1 MIIISQDKTM
11 ILNFE
16 YIETIEIENPLENND
31 GKFKILCDTTSDN
44 QYTIAEYKTE
54 ERAKEVLAEIVQKY
68 SSYLQLNGGPAIL
81 QGQMDIQPNIF
92 NIPKVYEMPEK

>member
-1 MIIISQDKTM
+1 MVIISQDKTM

-16 YIETIEIENPLENND
+16 YIETIEIGNPLENND

-54 ERAKEVLAEIVQKY
+54 ERENDCI
-68 SSYLQLNGGPAIL
+68 
-81 QGQMDIQPNIF
+81 
-92 NIPKVYEMPEK
+92 

>member
-44 QYTIAEYKTE
+44 QYTIAEYEKE
-54 ERAKEVLAEIVQKY
+54 KRAKGVLQEIIK
-68 SSYLQLNGGPAIL
+68 SYREYRTAVVDGYTNVLEETA
-81 QGQMDIQPNIF
+81 
-92 NIPKVYEMPEK
+92 VYEMPER